1 MGLGQVRSDR
11 AWLEAYL
18 AFREALRDTLAS
30 GDVRAFRAFL
40 RDEGRNIGDRELETM
55 GRWND
60 DALRPLMYRMVIA
73 DPRLRQHHPE
83 ARAWLREH
91 HIPLRVK
98 SVGYGWSTELKHRY
112 KRLSEGEQTRRT
124 A

>member
-1 MGLGQVRSDR
+1 LGQVRSDR

-18 AFREALRDTLAS
+18 EFREQLRDTLAS

-40 RDEGRNIGDRELETM
+40 RDEGRSLGDRELEAM
-55 GRWND
+55 GRWSD
-60 DALRPLMYRMVIA
+60 EALRPLMYRMVIA
-73 DPRLRQHHPE
+73 DPHLKAHHAE
-83 ARAWLREH
+83 ARAWLRER

-98 SVGYGWSTELKHRY
+98 SVGYGWSTELRHRY
-112 KRLSEGEQTRRT
+112 QRLGDQSPGRRT